1 MGSLNERAMGLVGPM
16 LPYPRLT
23 RAIENHK
30 WLPFVA
36 FYCIFCNIPYW
47 IAAHEFGFSPLGWF
61 CVTYAAVGLIA
72 LFVPRPVTLVLL
84 LVVTA
89 ADIICGACMTYYV
102 PVRECLQNIRVAIE
116 SSAAHPLRSLSVL
129 LFSLLIVAM
138 ASLMPRKA
146 LPKKQRR
153 LAAACL
159 LAFAAFF
166 LCGDIVSTRLTTGYF
181 PAPFGKAPDTDGL
194 SFSSKNHAPR
204 LARVPLLRLKRL
216 WDWNA
221 SLSTAEEKGR
231 TARSPVPSATAVA
244 IKASGIFSGQNRG
257 ELPDVV
263 VTVVESWGVAE
274 DSSLQTAMVK
284 PYLDPEL
291 LAKYQVFQ
299 GSVPF
304 YGATVAGE
312 ARELCGNEIGYY
324 LIRAPASD
332 LTGCL
337 PERLASLGY
346 HSIAVH
352 GMSGLMFDRQIWYR
366 RLGFQ
371 ELWFREEL
379 EKQGLPNC
387 ASAFLGTCDADVAA
401 WIGRRLEEDTSRPK
415 LIHWMTLNSHLPVPV
430 PSYLRDGAPCT
441 TDIGLQPHS
450 ALCSWYQLVE
460 NVHRS
465 VAQLASG
472 PLGRPTIF
480 VVVGDHAPPFG
491 DPGLRGRFSQSDVPY
506 VVLVPR
512 SEVATSKL
520 MLAHSTPSP
529 TPRPARS
536 QLQTP

>member
-1 MGSLNERAMGLVGPM
+1 MGPIGVRTESLVESTSAYSRA
-16 LPYPRLT
+16 T
-23 RAIENHK
+23 RFIENSK

-36 FYCIFCNIPYW
+36 FYCIVCNVPYW
-47 IAAHEFGFSPLGWF
+47 IAAREFGFSPLGLI
-61 CVTYAAVGLIA
+61 CVTYALVGLIA

-84 LVVTA
+84 LALTA

-102 PVRECLQNIRVAIE
+102 PLRECLQNIRVAIE
-116 SSAAHPLRSLSVL
+116 SSADHPLRSLLVVL
-129 LFSLLIVAM
+129 FFLLIAAM
-138 ASLMPRKA
+138 ASLMPGKQ
-146 LPKKQRR
+146 LPERQRR
-153 LAAACL
+153 LAAVCL
-159 LAFAAFF
+159 VAFAVVIP
-166 LCGDIVSTRLTTGYF
+166 CGDVVSIRLTTGYF
-181 PAPFGKAPDTDGL
+181 PAPLGKAPDTDGL
-194 SFSSKNHAPR
+194 SVSSKTRGPR
-204 LARVPLLRLKRL
+204 LARIPLIRLKRL
-216 WDWNA
+216 WEWNA
-221 SLSTAEEKGR
+221 SLSAFEEKGR
-231 TARSPVPSATAVA
+231 TARSPVPSAAAVA
-244 IKASGIFSGQNRG
+244 FNSSGIFSGQYHG

-263 VTVVESWGVAE
+263 VTVVESWGVAQ
-274 DSSLQTAMVK
+274 DSSLQKAMVE
-284 PYLDPEL
+284 PYLEPEM

-332 LTGCL
+332 LKGCL

-346 HSIAVH
+346 HNIAVH
-352 GMSGLMFDRQIWYR
+352 GMSGLMFDRLIWYR
-366 RLGFQ
+366 KLGFQ
-371 ELWFREEL
+371 ELYFQEEL

-387 ASAFLGTCDADVAA
+387 ASAFVGTCDADVAA

-441 TDIGLQPHS
+441 ADIGLDPHT

-465 VAQLASG
+465 VAQLATG

-480 VVVGDHAPPFG
+480 VIVGDHAPPFG
-491 DPGLRGRFSQSDVPY
+491 DPDLRARFSQSDVPY

-512 SEVATSKL
+512 SEVAPSKL
-520 MLAHSTPSP
+520 MFAHNAPLP
-529 TPRPARS
+529 TARPAQS
-536 QLQTP
+536 HPQTP

>member
-1 MGSLNERAMGLVGPM
+1 MLWNPRASRV
-16 LPYPRLT
+16 
-23 RAIENHK
+23 IESFK

-36 FYCIFCNIPYW
+36 FYCIFCNVPYW
-47 IAAHEFGFSPLGWF
+47 IAAHGFGFSPLGWF

-84 LVVTA
+84 LALSA

-116 SSAAHPLRSLSVL
+116 SSAAHPLRTLPVL
-129 LFSLLIVAM
+129 LFLLLIATM
-138 ASLMPRKA
+138 ACLMPSKD
-146 LPKKQRR
+146 LPKEQRR
-153 LAAACL
+153 LAAVCL
-159 LAFAAFF
+159 ATFAVV
-166 LCGDIVSTRLTTGYF
+166 LLSGDVLTTRLTTGYF
-181 PAPFGKAPDTDGL
+181 PAPFGKAPGADGL
-194 SFSSKNHAPR
+194 SFSSKIHGLR
-204 LARVPLLRLKRL
+204 LARLPLIRLKRL
-216 WDWNA
+216 WDINA
-221 SLSTAEEKGR
+221 SLNALEEKGR

-244 IKASGIFSGQNRG
+244 FKTSGIFSGENHG
-257 ELPDVV
+257 ELPDIV
-263 VTVVESWGVAE
+263 VTVVESWGVAQ
-274 DSSLQTAMVK
+274 DASLQKAMVG
-284 PYLDPEL
+284 PYLEPEL

-332 LTGCL
+332 LKGCL
-337 PERLASLGY
+337 PQRLASLGY
-346 HSIAVH
+346 HNIAVH
-352 GMSGLMFDRQIWYR
+352 GMSGLMFDRLLWYR
-366 RLGFQ
+366 RLGFH
-371 ELWFREEL
+371 ELWFQEEL
-379 EKQGLPNC
+379 QKQGLPNC

-441 TDIGLQPHS
+441 ADIGLQPHT

-460 NVHRS
+460 NVHHS
-465 VAQLASG
+465 LAQLASG

-491 DPGLRGRFSQSDVPY
+491 DPDLRDRFSQSDVPY

-512 SEVATSKL
+512 SEVAPSKL
-520 MLAHSTPSP
+520 MFAHNAANPGAG
-529 TPRPARS
+529 PAQS
-536 QLQTP
+536 QRQTP

>member
-1 MGSLNERAMGLVGPM
+1 MGSPNVSAKGLVGSI
-16 LPYPRLT
+16 LPHPWAARV
-23 RAIENHK
+23 AENLP
-30 WLPFVA
+30 WLGFA
-36 FYCIFCNIPYW
+36 GFYCFICNTPYW
-47 IAAHEFGFSPLGWF
+47 IAAREFGFSPLGWF
-61 CVTYAAVGLIA
+61 CTTYAVVGLIA

-84 LVVTA
+84 LAVTA

-116 SSAAHPLRSLSVL
+116 SSAAHPLRSLLVLASVL
-129 LFSLLIVAM
+129 LIAAIITLLP
-138 ASLMPRKA
+138 SKK
-146 LPKKQRR
+146 LPMNQRR

-159 LAFAAFF
+159 VFYAVVV

-181 PAPFGKAPDTDGL
+181 PPPFGKAPGADWL
-194 SFSSKNHAPR
+194 SSSSKIHAPR
-204 LARVPLLRLKRL
+204 LARIPLIRLKRL

-221 SLSTAEEKGR
+221 SLSAFEEKGR
-231 TARSPVPSATAVA
+231 TARSPVPSATGVA
-244 IKASGIFSGQNRG
+244 IKASGIFSGENHG

-274 DSSLQTAMVK
+274 DSSLQKAMVE
-284 PYLDPEL
+284 PYLEPEL

-337 PERLASLGY
+337 PDRLASLGY
-346 HSIAVH
+346 HRIAVH
-352 GMSGLMFDRQIWYR
+352 GMSGLMFDRLIWYHTI
-366 RLGFQ
+366 GFQ
-371 ELWFREEL
+371 ELWLQGEL

-387 ASAFLGTCDADVAA
+387 AGAFLGTCDADVAA

-415 LIHWMTLNSHLPVPV
+415 LIHWMTLNSHLPVP
-430 PSYLRDGAPCT
+430 SSTYLHNPAQCT
-441 TDIGLQPHS
+441 ADIGLQPKS
-450 ALCSWYQLVE
+450 ALCSWYQLIE

-491 DPGLRGRFSQSDVPY
+491 DPDLRGRFSQSEVPY

-512 SEVATSKL
+512 SEVAPSKA
-520 MLAHSTPSP
+520 MFAHNAPNP
-529 TPRPARS
+529 AARPPLSHR
-536 QLQTP
+536 QTP